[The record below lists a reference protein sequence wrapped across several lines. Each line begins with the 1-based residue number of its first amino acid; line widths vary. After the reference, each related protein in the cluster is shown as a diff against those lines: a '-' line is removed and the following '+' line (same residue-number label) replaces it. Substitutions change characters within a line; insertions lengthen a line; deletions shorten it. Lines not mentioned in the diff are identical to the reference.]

1 MILLYYAPKLIRM
14 PVLLC
19 KLYHK
24 QKLKVSLITKPYPD
38 IIQASFNTYNI
49 YE

>member
-1 MILLYYAPKLIRM
+1 M

-24 QKLKVSLITKPYPD
+24 QKLKVSFITKPYPD